1 MKTIDF
7 KSGEITYNELHIDF
21 SLPFSEQ
28 EKSLTEDLLLVEYEN
43 GYMIDLGWYPEF
55 DEKGKFVLQL
65 INNGNWEKPIYK
77 KKSRKWTH
85 IRKALLKAI
94 DIAHE

>member
-1 MKTIDF
+1 
-7 KSGEITYNELHIDF
+7 
-21 SLPFSEQ
+21 
-28 EKSLTEDLLLVEYEN
+28 
-43 GYMIDLGWYPEF
+43 MIDLGWYPEF

-65 INNGNWEKPIYK
+65 INNGNCEKPIYK

-94 DIAHE
+94 DIAHEF